1 MPRAVYKKSQAADSV
16 AFGGVKE
23 GDAMTAS
30 EALPAVLDRVD
41 RDLDASLDRLFALL
55 RIQSVSTD
63 PAFAPHCRIAA
74 EHVAADL
81 RSLGFDTSVR
91 PTEGHPVVIG
101 KSGNGKTTTNHNAG
115 APRVLF
121 YGHYD
126 VQPVDPLDLW
136 KTPPFEP
143 RIETLDAGRKII
155 VARGACDDKGQ
166 AMTFIEACRAFKA
179 VTGTLPLDI
188 TMMIEGEEECGSKHL
203 FGFVRDNAAEF
214 KRDLALVC
222 DTGMWDAQT
231 PSITTSLRGLVYEE
245 VRLTC
250 ADRDLHSGLFGGAA
264 RNPIHVLADILS
276 AMHDGN
282 GGVTI
287 PGFYDGVHDLPADI
301 KADLESLGLT
311 PEKFLGPIGLKIP
324 AGEKGRMLIE
334 QISTRPTAEVNGIMG
349 GYTGEGAKTVIPGK
363 AMAKVSFRLVGAQ
376 DPEKIR
382 AAFQDFVRARVP
394 ADCKVEFGNFSSAP
408 AFDVAFDNPAL
419 AKARAALAEE
429 WGKKAVTVG
438 AGGSIPIVGDFK
450 TVLGMDTLMVGFAL
464 DDDRVHSPNEK
475 FDLKC
480 FHKGIRSW
488 ARILAA
494 LAG

>member
-1 MPRAVYKKSQAADSV
+1 MSAAEV
-16 AFGGVKE
+16 
-23 GDAMTAS
+23 
-30 EALPAVLDRVD
+30 LPAVLDRVD
-41 RDLDASLDRLFALL
+41 RDLDQSLDRLFALL

-63 PAFAPHCRIAA
+63 PAYAPQCQKAA

-81 RSLGFDTSVR
+81 GSLGFDASVR
-91 PTEGHPVVIG
+91 PTLGHPVVIG
-101 KSGNGKTTTNHNAG
+101 TSGNGEGRGK

-136 KTPPFEP
+136 QTPPFEP
-143 RIETLDAGRKII
+143 RLETLEGGRKII

-166 AMTFIEACRAFKA
+166 AMTFVEACRAFKA
-179 VTGTLPLDI
+179 VTGKLPLDI
-188 TMMIEGEEECGSKHL
+188 TMMIEGEEECGSKNL
-203 FGFVRDNAAEF
+203 FGFVRDNANEL

-276 AMHDGN
+276 ALHRPDGS
-282 GGVTI
+282 VAI
-287 PGFYDGVHDLPADI
+287 PGFYDGVHELPDDI
-301 KADLESLGLT
+301 KADLKGLNLT
-311 PEKFLGPIGLKIP
+311 PEQFLGPIGLKVP

-334 QISTRPTAEVNGIMG
+334 QISTRPTAEVNGIIG

-376 DPEKIR
+376 EPEKIR
-382 AAFQDFVRARVP
+382 AAFRDFVRSRIP
-394 ADCKVEFGNFSSAP
+394 ADCSVDFGNFSSAP
-408 AFDVAFDNPAL
+408 AIEVAFDNPAL
-419 AKARAALAEE
+419 GKARAALAQE

-494 LAG
+494 LAD

>member
-1 MPRAVYKKSQAADSV
+1 MTKSDV
-16 AFGGVKE
+16 
-23 GDAMTAS
+23 
-30 EALPAVLDRVD
+30 LPAVLDRID
-41 RDLDASLDRLFALL
+41 RDLQASLDRLFALL
-55 RIQSVSTD
+55 SIQSISTD
-63 PAFAPHCRIAA
+63 PAYAPHCRAAA

-81 RSLGFDTSVR
+81 RSLGFETSVR
-91 PTEGHPVVIG
+91 PTDGHPVVV
-101 KSGNGKTTTNHNAG
+101 GKTTGNGNANGG

-136 KTPPFEP
+136 QTPPFEP
-143 RIETLDAGRKII
+143 RIETLDGGRKII

-166 AMTFIEACRAFKA
+166 AMTFVEACRAFKA
-179 VTGTLPLDI
+179 VTGSIPLDI
-188 TMMIEGEEECGSKHL
+188 TMLIEGEEECGSKHL
-203 FGFVRDNAAEF
+203 FDFVRDNAAELR
-214 KRDLALVC
+214 RDLALVC
-222 DTGMWDAQT
+222 DTGMWDSVT

-264 RNPIHVLADILS
+264 RNPIHVLADIIS
-276 AMHDGN
+276 AMHKPDGS
-282 GGVTI
+282 VAI
-287 PGFYDGVHDLPADI
+287 PGFYDGVHELPPDI
-301 KADLESLGLT
+301 KADLAGLGLT
-311 PEKFLGPIGLKIP
+311 PEKFLAPIGLKIP
-324 AGEKGRMLIE
+324 AGEQGRMLIE
-334 QISTRPTAEVNGIMG
+334 QISTRPTAEVNGIIG

-376 DPEKIR
+376 DPEGIR
-382 AAFQDFVRARVP
+382 KKFREFVSARLP
-394 ADCKVEFGNFSSAP
+394 GDCKVEFGNFSSAP

-419 AKARAALAEE
+419 TKARTALAEE

-494 LAG
+494 LAA

>member
-1 MPRAVYKKSQAADSV
+1 MTKSDV
-16 AFGGVKE
+16 
-23 GDAMTAS
+23 
-30 EALPAVLDRVD
+30 LPAVLDRVD

-63 PAFAPHCRIAA
+63 PAYAVHCRGAA

-81 RSLGFDTSVR
+81 RSIGFETSVR

-101 KSGNGKTTTNHNAG
+101 KTPGQSTGNGNANG

-136 KTPPFEP
+136 QTPPFEP
-143 RIETLDAGRKII
+143 RVETLDGGRKII

-166 AMTFIEACRAFKA
+166 AMTFVEACRAFKA
-179 VTGTLPLDI
+179 VTGSIPLDI
-188 TMMIEGEEECGSKHL
+188 TMLIEGEEECGSKHL
-203 FGFVRDNAAEF
+203 FGFVRDNAAELR
-214 KRDLALVC
+214 RDLALVC
-222 DTGMWDAQT
+222 DTGMWDPVT

-276 AMHDGN
+276 AMHKPDGS
-282 GGVTI
+282 VAI
-287 PGFYDGVHDLPADI
+287 PGFYEGVRELPPDI
-301 KADLESLGLT
+301 KSDLAGLGLT
-311 PEKFLGPIGLKIP
+311 PEKFLAPIGLKIP
-324 AGEKGRMLIE
+324 AGEQGRMLIE
-334 QISTRPTAEVNGIMG
+334 QISTRPTAEVNGIIG

-376 DPEKIR
+376 DPDKIR
-382 AAFQDFVRARVP
+382 KNFRDFVTARLP

-419 AKARAALAEE
+419 TKARAALAEE

-494 LAG
+494 LAA